1 MQAGDAERRTACLA
15 GFVSFVGAQK
25 EEIPGDFGTPCPS
38 LLPHTPVC
46 YEKKEEYRYGAI
58 DAENTIC
65 IALLHTTASPGR
77 CADTCIADHMALS
90 GRCGVAAQHV
100 HLQCVMPAPAL
111 PDQHLLLGVRHQLR
125 ALVRQRRNQC
135 QCSESPPKHHYTD
148 YQLTE

>member
-1 MQAGDAERRTACLA
+1 MQSVALHASRVSCRLWERKRKKYPVTLGRHAL
-15 GFVSFVGAQK
+15 
-25 EEIPGDFGTPCPS
+25 PS
-38 LLPHTPVC
+38 CRIHR
-46 YEKKEEYRYGAI
+46 YAMEKKEEYRYGTI
-58 DAENTIC
+58 DAENTVC

-77 CADTCIADHMALS
+77 CADTGIADHMALS
-90 GRCGVAAQHV
+90 GRRGAAAQHI